1 MSAQY
6 ILLGIFVL
14 LSAFFSGS
22 ETAFILSNK
31 LKMEVKARMNIY
43 SAKKI
48 LYFNGHQEKLFSTI
62 LLGNNIANIG
72 FASVFSLLFAAQL
85 SEWQL
90 LLYSTFF
97 ILIFG
102 ELFPKYFSREYPD
115 IFTMITIS
123 PLYWLS
129 KSLSPVIKVISFL
142 PSVISGRKKLNEEA
156 YTNYFDRED
165 LDELVKESEQ
175 AGSVSQTESE
185 MISKVLQLRDQK
197 VNQAMRPRTEIIG
210 VDIDSKI
217 EDVLKT
223 FIESGYSKLPV
234 YDDNFDNIKG
244 IVFAY
249 DLFNQPKTLSE
260 VTRTILF
267 VPEAR
272 KSIDVLNDFLK
283 QNISFAVVVDE
294 FGGTSGII
302 TLEDIIE
309 ELFGEIKDEYDT
321 EEEICRKIDE
331 RTYILNGKIEIDYLN
346 ENYDLL
352 LPKGEYETVAGFIT
366 SKIGRIPQQNEDIK
380 IDDFIFHIVRSSEV
394 KIELVKLQIPNPHH
408 AK

>member
-185 MISKVLQLRDQK
+185 MISKVLQLRNQK

-331 RTYILNGKIEIDYLN
+331 KTYILNGKIEIDYLN

>member
-185 MISKVLQLRDQK
+185 MISKVLQLRNQK

>member
-129 KSLSPVIKVISFL
+129 ISLSPVIKVISFL

-331 RTYILNGKIEIDYLN
+331 KTYILNGKIEIDYLN

>member
-331 RTYILNGKIEIDYLN
+331 KTYILNGKIEIDYLN